1 LQFDLSIF
9 NPKARSLI
17 GLDISSSSVKM
28 VELAS
33 DGKGGY
39 RVERYAIEVLP
50 RDVVSDGNIV
60 NLEAAAE
67 SVRRAWKKLATS
79 TRQVAIALPASH
91 VITKKIIV
99 AAGQRESELELLVE
113 SEANQYIPV
122 RARRGQ
128 PRFQVVGPAPSSPD
142 EIEVLIAA
150 SRKEKVEDRVA
161 VAESAGLKPRVLD
174 VESYAVLVGLS
185 TGRGATLPEGGKG
198 QIIALVDVGA
208 NVMNLTV
215 LRNDQQIYARE
226 QAFGGNQLT
235 QDIARMFNM
244 SFEEAEAEKR
254 RNSLPEKYESE
265 LLRPFLEALALELSR
280 ALQFFFT
287 STQFNQVNH
296 IVLAGGCAVIHRYRP
311 GGCIAD
317 ADQHRHCQS
326 VCRHAAFRPH
336 PRKEPVGR
344 CFVAD
349 GGLRSGAAE
358 IRRMIRINLLPH
370 REEKRRARRQ
380 QFYALLGLVTVLS
393 GLIVV
398 LVYSI
403 IAGYIAS
410 QEAKNDFPQEG
421 DRGARQGD
429 RPDQA
434 AQAADRGAARTQGN
448 HRGAAARPGGGGAPA
463 DRTGQADARRRLP
476 EIAEAGRDSAS
487 AWSVMPS
494 PALACR
500 R

>member
-1 LQFDLSIF
+1 
-9 NPKARSLI
+9 
-17 GLDISSSSVKM
+17 M

-39 RVERYAIEVLP
+39 RVERYAIETLQ

-99 AAGQRESELELLVE
+99 AAGQREAELELLVE
-113 SEANQYIPV
+113 SEANQYIPFALDEV
-122 RARRGQ
+122 NLD
-128 PRFQVVGPAPSSPD
+128 FQVIGPAPSSPD

-174 VESYAVLVGLS
+174 VESYAVLSAFQLVE
-185 TGRGATLPEGGKG
+185 ATLPEGGKG

-235 QDIARMFNM
+235 QDIARLFNM
-244 SFEEAEAEKR
+244 TFEEAEGEKR
-254 RNSLPEKYESE
+254 RNSLPEKYETE

-296 IVLAGGCAVIHRYRP
+296 IVLAGGCAVIHGIDQVVASRTQINTVIANPFAGMVLSDR
-311 GGCIAD
+311 IREKSLLAD
-317 ADQHRHCQS
+317 AS
-326 VCRHAAFRPH
+326 SLM
-336 PRKEPVGR
+336 
-344 CFVAD
+344 VAC
-349 GGLRSGAAE
+349 GLAL
-358 IRRMIRINLLPH
+358 RRFD
-370 REEKRRARRQ
+370 E
-380 QFYALLGLVTVLS
+380 
-393 GLIVV
+393 
-398 LVYSI
+398 
-403 IAGYIAS
+403 
-410 QEAKNDFPQEG
+410 
-421 DRGARQGD
+421 
-429 RPDQA
+429 
-434 AQAADRGAARTQGN
+434 
-448 HRGAAARPGGGGAPA
+448 
-463 DRTGQADARRRLP
+463 
-476 EIAEAGRDSAS
+476 
-487 AWSVMPS
+487 
-494 PALACR
+494 
-500 R
+500 